1 MAKLTT
7 CLWSNYTAEE
17 QAEFYTALVPN
28 SRIIKLHR
36 TPADTPS
43 QKAGEVITAEIELD
57 GRTFILLNGGPLFT
71 HSEAV
76 SFMIET
82 ADQAETDRLWDAIVG
97 GGGQES
103 QCGWCKD
110 KWGVSWQVT
119 PKRLVDLVFANPD
132 AAAAKRAMEAMMTM
146 RKIDI
151 AAIERAAAGE
161 AVPAGNHQQTGRH
174 CEERSDE
181 AIHLPHPTEEMDCFP
196 RLSPASQ

>member
-1 MAKLTT
+1 MPKLTT

-28 SRIIKLHR
+28 SRIVEVHR

-43 QKAGEVITAEIELD
+43 QKAGDVITAEIELD
-57 GRTFILLNGGPLFT
+57 GRPFMLLNGGPIFT

-76 SFMIET
+76 SFVISTE
-82 ADQAETDRLWDAIVG
+82 DQAETDRLWDAIVG

-110 KWGVSWQVT
+110 KWGVSWQIT
-119 PKRLVDLVFANPD
+119 PRRLIELVFHNPD
-132 AAAAKRAMEAMMTM
+132 PASAKRAMQAMMEM
-146 RKIDI
+146 KKIDI

-161 AVPAGNHQQTGRH
+161 AVPA
-174 CEERSDE
+174 
-181 AIHLPHPTEEMDCFP
+181 
-196 RLSPASQ
+196 